1 MRRLRWR
8 TRQRRALWER
18 VEGREWGGGCGL
30 RVQNSPA
37 LGQGAR
43 LKAHLVEEAALV
55 GPGTGTEKA
64 VRKQQQRP
72 NAIYP
77 LPARDDFDVQPYPA
91 RPS

>member
-43 LKAHLVEEAALV
+43 LKAHLAEEAALV
-55 GPGTGTEKA
+55 GPGTERA
-64 VRKQQQRP
+64 VRKQQRP

-77 LPARDDFDVQPYPA
+77 LPARADFDVQPYTD